1 MEENNVPK
9 VSKRE
14 FIADVNNGMF
24 KKQLAEKYTLAESS
38 VTEITKKLGLTLKRY
53 VAPKYI
59 LVDDT
64 NDLEGDAQ
72 QETVNSSPLSLDD
85 PESMN

>member
-1 MEENNVPK
+1 MENVPK
-9 VSKRE
+9 ISKTE
-14 FIADVNNGMF
+14 FIADVNNGVF
-24 KKQLAEKYTLAESS
+24 KKELAEKYGITESS
-38 VTEITKKLGLTLKRY
+38 VTEITRKLGLTLKRY

-59 LVDDT
+59 LVDDI

-72 QETVNSSPLSLDD
+72 QTTASPLSLDD